1 MLEIVQPGWVYYE
14 IYHSDIDESLL
25 FKSPIE
31 FKWISF
37 FSDDLQCEITTKFP
51 NPHIPLLRGKVIWVF
66 QPFIEGNGL

>member
-1 MLEIVQPGWVYYE
+1 MVECTS
-14 IYHSDIDESLL
+14 YHDHIDVCLL
-25 FKSPIE
+25 FKSIIK
-31 FKWISF
+31 FKGISF